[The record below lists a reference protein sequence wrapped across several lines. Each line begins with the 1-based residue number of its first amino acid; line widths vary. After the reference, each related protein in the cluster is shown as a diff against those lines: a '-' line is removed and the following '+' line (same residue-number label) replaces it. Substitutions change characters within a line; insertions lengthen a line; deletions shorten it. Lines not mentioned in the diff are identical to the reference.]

1 MVFVRFYSLL
11 LASLP
16 VRHRYYRLPLRSAI
30 VRIQVGFKSAIVR
43 IQAGFESARS
53 DNCVCVSTRDDK
65 ITTRNDKMQ
74 VLAYKLM
81 LNFLNFSSVRRC
93 NFSSLFPHSPL
104 FIRAEA
110 EAEAPECP
118 SFVSGRAFILPHR
131 AFILL
136 HFAFILNFAAHQSA
150 LSFLS
155 TYSSPCPVAAAS
167 IIGRSW
173 S

>member
-1 MVFVRFYSLL
+1 
-11 LASLP
+11 
-16 VRHRYYRLPLRSAI
+16 
-30 VRIQVGFKSAIVR
+30 
-43 IQAGFESARS
+43 
-53 DNCVCVSTRDDK
+53 
-65 ITTRNDKMQ
+65 
-74 VLAYKLM
+74 M

-93 NFSSLFPHSPL
+93 DFSSLFPHSPL

-110 EAEAPECP
+110 EAEAPRVSVFCP
-118 SFVSGRAFILPHR
+118 GGELQRAFILPHR
-131 AFILL
+131 
-136 HFAFILNFAAHQSA
+136 AFILNFAAHQSA